1 MYAISKREIK
11 AGDELKMDYRIF
23 RNDVAKNPSFE
34 EFLTNY
40 VCDPSLEGFVPV
52 DMEKP
57 DHIEF

>member
-1 MYAISKREIK
+1 
-11 AGDELKMDYRIF
+11 MDYRIF